1 MTIREISNRNIQL
14 LFKAVLLQGI
24 KDALLNRPTYKVY
37 SVGGYGNRK
46 HYGYISGKYQQLSDN
61 QRADLMKITRNIDDA
76 RNWFDVNNK
85 DFEFVCNAAGYD
97 SQTVVS
103 RLNKYMSKIIED
115 DKNVRR

>member
-1 MTIREISNRNIQL
+1 MTRRKISNRNIQL

-24 KDALLNRPTYKVY
+24 RDALLNRPSYKVD
-37 SVGGYGNRK
+37 SVGRYGNRK
-46 HYGYISGKYQQLSDN
+46 HYGYVSGKYQQLTYN
-61 QRADLMKITRNIDDA
+61 QRAELLSITNYIDDA

-97 SQTVVS
+97 PETVVS

-115 DKNVRR
+115 DKNVR